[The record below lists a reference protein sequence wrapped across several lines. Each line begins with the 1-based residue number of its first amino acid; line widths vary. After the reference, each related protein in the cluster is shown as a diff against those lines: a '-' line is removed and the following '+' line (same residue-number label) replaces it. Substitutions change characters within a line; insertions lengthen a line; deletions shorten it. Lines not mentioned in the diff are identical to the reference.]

1 VDGLG
6 LSGGAGAAMERPHA
20 PLRIGLTGGIGSG
33 KSTVSAMLARRGARL
48 VDTDAIARQL
58 TAAGGAA
65 IEAIRAHFGP
75 QAIDAAGALDRAW
88 MRERAF
94 GEPVARAALEALLH
108 PRIRDEAERRAAA
121 PGAPPCIV
129 FDVPLLVESGRWRD
143 RVDRVLLVDC
153 PPERQVER
161 AMRRSQWTRE
171 AVERVI
177 AQQASREARRAA
189 ADAVIDNTLDGLEA
203 LEARVESL
211 WRLWVVA
218 PA

>member
-1 VDGLG
+1 
-6 LSGGAGAAMERPHA
+6 
-20 PLRIGLTGGIGSG
+20 
-33 KSTVSAMLARRGARL
+33 MLARRGARL
-48 VDTDAIARQL
+48 VDTDAIAREL